1 MAFMANRLWLLSQEP
16 EYRRFIA
23 ACGDVRAAQE
33 GKLAGYLRRNAD
45 TAFGRTHG
53 FARLAGPRDYARVV
67 PLQDW
72 DSLRPWVERAAR
84 GEPAVLSAA
93 PITRLEPTSG
103 TSSAAKFIP
112 ATSDRRGEIG
122 RAVAAWMGAL
132 FRQVPR
138 AFAGTAY
145 WSISPAVMDPVPW
158 PGSRIPV
165 GHARDTEYLDPL
177 SAFLM
182 RRIMAV
188 PESLAALR
196 DPDAFYRQTL
206 NRLLADGGLG
216 FVSVWSPTFLLRLDD
231 MLRAGDLDLPRALA
245 ESGLASKAR
254 LRFVE
259 RALRPG
265 FTWLDLWPGLA
276 AASCW
281 THAESALF
289 TRQVQAALG
298 PVRLQPKGLMAT
310 EGVTS
315 IPLIPDADPC
325 LAVNSHFF
333 EFLPQG
339 SGNGEEAV
347 TALSLEQGGCY
358 EVVLTTGGGLYR
370 YRTGDLV
377 RITGRFRQAPALRFL
392 GRNRRVSDLAG
403 EKITEVQAIEALDR
417 IRDPALDARGTF
429 LHPRL
434 EPGGHIRYGLFLI
447 RAEGKTLDTRAVDRA
462 AEEVEKALARNPYYS
477 QARALGQLQAVRAE
491 ILDAGFS
498 GRMAQRRGNASAQA
512 GSAKLPA
519 LFPHGS
525 LDGLIGVSG
534 VSSLSGKGGMSDAMD
549 ITGPACPGT

>member
-1 MAFMANRLWLLSQEP
+1 MANGLWLLSQEP
-16 EYRRFIA
+16 EYRRFAA
-23 ACGDVRAAQE
+23 ACGDVRSMQE
-33 GKLAGYLRRNAD
+33 KKLAGYLRRNAA
-45 TAFGRTHG
+45 TAFGRSHA
-53 FARLAGPRDYARVV
+53 FARLTGPRDYARAV

-72 DSLRPWVERAAR
+72 DSLRPWVERAAN
-84 GEPAVLSAA
+84 GESAVLSAA
-93 PITRLEPTSG
+93 PISRLEPTSG

-112 ATSDRRGEIG
+112 ANADRRGEIG
-122 RAVAAWMGAL
+122 CAVAAWMGAL

-188 PESLAALR
+188 PESLASLR
-196 DPDAFYRQTL
+196 DPDAFYRETL
-206 NRLLADGGLG
+206 IRLLADGGLG

-231 MLRAGDLDLPRALA
+231 MLRAGSPDLPRALA
-245 ESGLASKAR
+245 RSGLASKAR

-265 FTWLDLWPGLA
+265 FTWRDLWPGLA

-289 TRQVQAALG
+289 TQRVQASLG
-298 PVRLQPKGLMAT
+298 PVPLQPKGLMAT

-315 IPLIPDADPC
+315 IPLFPDQDPC
-325 LAVNSHFF
+325 LAVRSHYF

-339 SGNGEEAV
+339 SESGEDA
-347 TALSLEQGGCY
+347 APAHGLEQGGCY

-377 RITGRFRQAPALRFL
+377 RVTGRFRQAPALRFL

-403 EKITEVQAIEALDR
+403 EKITEIQAIEALDC
-417 IRDPALDARGTF
+417 IRDPALDVRGAF

-434 EPGGHIRYGLFLI
+434 EPSGTIRYGLFLQT
-447 RAEGKTLDTRAVDRA
+447 AEGRPPDPEDVVRA
-462 AEEVEKALARNPYYS
+462 AAEVEKALARNPYYG

-491 ILDAGFS
+491 ILDAGFC
-498 GRMAQRRGNASAQA
+498 GRMARRNGNAAAQA
-512 GSAKLPA
+512 GSVKLPA

-525 LDGLIGVSG
+525 LDGVIGVGAMSG
-534 VSSLSGKGGMSDAMD
+534 TGGPIPLGGAIDV
-549 ITGPACPGT
+549 TGPACPAT